1 MAKALFGHVG
11 IAPDLRTAAELR
23 RLRQQVRDLEEEV
36 SRLREANETLAARA
50 TVADELISLAVSE
63 PALSEP
69 ALT

>member
-1 MAKALFGHVG
+1 MAKALYGHVG
-11 IAPDLRTAAELR
+11 LAPDMRTVAELR
-23 RLRQQVRDLEEEV
+23 RLRQQVRDLEAEV
-36 SRLREANETLAARA
+36 SRLREANESLAATT

>member
-23 RLRQQVRDLEEEV
+23 RLRQQVRDLEAEV
-36 SRLREANETLAARA
+36 LRLREANESLAASTR
-50 TVADELISLAVSE
+50 VADELISLAVSE
-63 PALSEP
+63 QSLSEP